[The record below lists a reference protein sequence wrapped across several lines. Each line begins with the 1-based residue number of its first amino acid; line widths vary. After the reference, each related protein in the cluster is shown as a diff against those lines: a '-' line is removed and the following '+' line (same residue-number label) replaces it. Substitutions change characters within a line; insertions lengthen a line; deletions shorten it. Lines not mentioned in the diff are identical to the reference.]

1 MRFVHTADWQ
11 IGKPFVR
18 FGDKAE
24 ALRGARLDAIES
36 LGRLAVAENAAHV
49 LVAGDVFDSDT
60 PTNVTLRAPLE
71 RMRGF
76 PGVTWHLLP
85 GNHDAHR
92 PGGVWERL
100 AALGPPANVRL
111 HLTATPMALAPD
123 AVLLPAPLTSR
134 AETRDLT
141 ARMDDTPT
149 PIGTIR
155 IGLAHGAVTRFGTP
169 EAEGEAT
176 NQIDPGRAQK
186 AGLDYLALGDWHRTR
201 EIGPR
206 TWYSGT
212 PEPDRHDS
220 QTVGSALLVTVT
232 EAGAPPL
239 VEPRA
244 VGTYRWASDAVEI
257 ADAEPLAAREAL
269 LRTTQDPMSK
279 LVLKLKITGAV
290 SIADRRKLDDW
301 LERLQA
307 AVFHLDA
314 ALALAVRPDAA
325 DLESIDFDGVL
336 RRVAE
341 SLKARAADPALS
353 GAERQIAEDAL
364 LALYLEATA

>member
-1 MRFVHTADWQ
+1 MRLVHTADWQ

-24 ALRGARLDAIES
+24 ALRRARLDAVEAV
-36 LGRLAVAENAAHV
+36 GRLAVAEGAAHV
-49 LVAGDVFDSDT
+49 LVAGDIYDSDT
-60 PTNVTLRAPLE
+60 PANVTLRAPIE

-76 PGVTWHLLP
+76 STVTWHLLP

-92 PGGVWERL
+92 PGGPWERL
-100 AALGPPANVRL
+100 AGLGLPANVRV
-111 HLTATPMALAPD
+111 HLGAEPVALGPD
-123 AVLLPAPLTSR
+123 AVLLTAPLTSR

-149 PIGTIR
+149 PPGALR
-155 IGLAHGAVTRFGTP
+155 IGLAHGAVTRFGV
-169 EAEGEAT
+169 AADEGEAT
-176 NQIDPGRAQK
+176 NQIDPGRAEK

-206 TWYSGT
+206 TWYAGT

-220 QTVGSALLVTVT
+220 QTVGTALLVDLPR
-232 EAGAPPL
+232 AGAPP
-239 VEPRA
+239 VVTPHA
-244 VGTYRWASDAVEI
+244 VGTFRWASEAVEL
-257 ADAEPLAAREAL
+257 ADAMPLAGHEAAL
-269 LRTTQDPMSK
+269 LRAHAPLSR
-279 LVLKLKITGAV
+279 LVLKLAV
-290 SIADRRKLDDW
+290 GGMLSIAARRALDEW

-314 ALALAVRPDAA
+314 ALTLAVRPDPA
-325 DLESIDFDGVL
+325 DLEAIDFDGVL

-353 GAERQIAEDAL
+353 AADRQVAEDAL
-364 LALYLEATA
+364 LTLYLDATA